1 MGDMTWRALLS
12 FVVAPAALALVGA
25 VALASVVASGEDT
38 KATKAVRPAILTGDD
53 LLRIFQE
60 GKDAE
65 EQVDPPETGLGTGF
79 DPQQPQPASSD
90 YR

>member
-1 MGDMTWRALLS
+1 MGDMTWRPLLS
-12 FVVAPAALALVGA
+12 FVVAPAALVLVAALG
-25 VALASVVASGEDT
+25 LASVVASGEDT

-65 EQVDPPETGLGTGF
+65 AQVDPPEIGLGIGL